1 MAERE
6 GAGAVFS
13 TSGGLLREDGLGASV
28 IEGGATIEDLSKA
41 HGEYLRG
48 LARRLCRDQYDPDD
62 LVQDTLLRALSSP
75 IPSGA
80 NVRAWLAR
88 VMQNRF
94 IDYIRRRQARR
105 EDQLPE
111 LSTVTADEQLWWQS
125 LSSDDVLR
133 ALERLPEDQRAAFR
147 MFAFEGKSYTEI
159 ADAQRI
165 AKATVGTR
173 ILRARLRIREILA
186 EERCDG

>member
-1 MAERE
+1 M
-6 GAGAVFS
+6 
-13 TSGGLLREDGLGASV
+13 
-28 IEGGATIEDLSKA
+28 SKA

-48 LARRLCRDQYDPDD
+48 LARRLCRDHYDPDD

-75 IPSGA
+75 IPEGA

-94 IDYIRRRQARR
+94 IDYLRRREARR

-111 LSTVTADEQLWWQS
+111 LATTACDQELWWQA
-125 LSSDDVLR
+125 LSGDDVQR
-133 ALERLPEDQRAAFR
+133 ALEQLPDDQRVAFR

-159 ADAQRI
+159 AEAQRI

-173 ILRARLRIREILA
+173 ILRARLRIREILIQG
-186 EERCDG
+186 RSDG